1 MHFVHAAVTSEPT
14 RRIAIAE
21 LTGPLRDHVD
31 ELRRRWDPLQAASVE
46 SHVTVIDEPA
56 DLERLGAVAT
66 STPPLRLRVSRSAR
80 WIAPDPGVFL
90 VVDDPHGDLR
100 RFREAVLG
108 AERATYRAHVT
119 LLHRD
124 SIYSPEQ
131 LAEAWAALGDLALDQ
146 DLIVQEL
153 VVYDQDGGEWR
164 EVARPRFRA

>member
-1 MHFVHAAVTSEPT
+1 MTIVPN

-21 LTGPLRDHVD
+21 LTGRPRERVD
-31 ELRRRWDPLQAASVE
+31 ELRRRWDPQMAATVE

-56 DLERLGAVAT
+56 DLARVSAVAGAMA
-66 STPPLRLRVSRSAR
+66 PLRLRISRTAR

-100 RFREAVLG
+100 RYREAVLG

-124 SIYSPEQ
+124 SVSSAEQ
-131 LAEAWAALGDLALDQ
+131 LAEAWASLGDLDLDE
-146 DLIVQEL
+146 DLIVTEL
-153 VVYDQDGGEWR
+153 VVYDLEDGVWR
-164 EVARPRFRA
+164 EVARARFAG